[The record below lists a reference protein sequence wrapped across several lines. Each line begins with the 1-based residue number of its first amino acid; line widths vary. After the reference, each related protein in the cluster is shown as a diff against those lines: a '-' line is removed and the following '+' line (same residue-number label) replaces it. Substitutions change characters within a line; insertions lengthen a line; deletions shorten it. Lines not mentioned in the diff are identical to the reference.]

1 MSEQEGIRMDIDEE
15 VNQSQSEEK
24 PQPQTQEIV
33 VDGTKSVN
41 VNLAFIVNYKKIIDI
56 AISRG
61 TFKSDEI
68 PQIGLVITDLNN
80 LIKQNI
86 NN

>member
-15 VNQSQSEEK
+15 VNQSQSEE
-24 PQPQTQEIV
+24 QPQTQEIV

-41 VNLAFIVNYKKIIDI
+41 VNLAFIVNYKKIIDV

-86 NN
+86 N

>member
-15 VNQSQSEEK
+15 VNQSQSEEQ

-86 NN
+86 N